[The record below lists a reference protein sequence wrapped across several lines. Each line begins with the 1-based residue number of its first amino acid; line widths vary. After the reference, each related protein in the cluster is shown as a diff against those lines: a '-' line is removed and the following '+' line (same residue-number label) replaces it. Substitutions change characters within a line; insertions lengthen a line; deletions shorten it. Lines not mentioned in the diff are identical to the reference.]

1 MTKLFLT
8 LLNVGITAGW
18 LILAACPVAFGEI
31 GVKER
36 VKHVLNYKKPA
47 FWIMLTACAACIVVA
62 VCFLSNPKTGDENDA
77 QSVDGTEALEEA
89 GTENAEKVSGT
100 ESGDTDI
107 TRISDS
113 MYEKSFEEID
123 GNRVSVQ
130 VEQPYEEEGTDYY
143 SHQKLF
149 WNGTMIWEYS
159 EVNYVEPSRVKYLDL
174 DEDGEK
180 EIFYTFAPRVNS
192 AGLVEYVVLK
202 QKGDEW
208 QPLQMQ
214 QEGNLAENNFAVSVI
229 YQGNYNVEISCEGIE
244 KTIAYNVQKHYERM
258 VEDDTVAV
266 AGDEYGCLAAWGMWD
281 IKPAL
286 YDNEV
291 KNCLVATYG
300 IQGLAEK
307 HDFFGYLDVY
317 FNYDSEGNYQIL
329 DLQFEEY
336 DPTATVTDSSTD
348 GDETAENQADSVAG
362 AAASYEQV
370 IDEYRDMVQ
379 NHFYMDLQAKDRDAY
394 EKSFGPDIGEEIRMY
409 EQSVFYALYDIDGN
423 GTEELIIAAGEPGIG
438 VKNPRFQP
446 KNYDIYTYRDGNIVH
461 VFDNYEFG
469 YRTNFD
475 LCSGG
480 LIEVTSS
487 VSAAEYDVVFYRIGT
502 DGASPVVEDVFRC
515 VGTQTGN
522 DTVSFQYTE
531 NGKEITEE
539 EYNRKIED
547 YAKPLE
553 GLEWKEIY

>member
-1 MTKLFLT
+1 MGVLQHGRFILRWCGTPFLT
-8 LLNVGITAGW
+8 KRWIHNRLEIENRLVLGSKI
-18 LILAACPVAFGEI
+18 ILKNWA
-31 GVKER
+31 KR
-36 VKHVLNYKKPA
+36 
-47 FWIMLTACAACIVVA
+47 
-62 VCFLSNPKTGDENDA
+62 
-77 QSVDGTEALEEA
+77 
-89 GTENAEKVSGT
+89 
-100 ESGDTDI
+100 
-107 TRISDS
+107 
-113 MYEKSFEEID
+113 
-123 GNRVSVQ
+123 
-130 VEQPYEEEGTDYY
+130 
-143 SHQKLF
+143 
-149 WNGTMIWEYS
+149 
-159 EVNYVEPSRVKYLDL
+159 
-174 DEDGEK
+174 
-180 EIFYTFAPRVNS
+180 
-192 AGLVEYVVLK
+192 
-202 QKGDEW
+202 
-208 QPLQMQ
+208 
-214 QEGNLAENNFAVSVI
+214 
-229 YQGNYNVEISCEGIE
+229 
-244 KTIAYNVQKHYERM
+244 
-258 VEDDTVAV
+258 
-266 AGDEYGCLAAWGMWD
+266 AAWGMWD

-317 FNYDSEGNYQIL
+317 FNYDSEGNYQIM

-379 NHFYMDLQAKDRDAY
+379 NHFYMDLQAKD
-394 EKSFGPDIGEEIRMY
+394 
-409 EQSVFYALYDIDGN
+409 
-423 GTEELIIAAGEPGIG
+423 
-438 VKNPRFQP
+438 
-446 KNYDIYTYRDGNIVH
+446 RDGNIVH

-531 NGKEITEE
+531 NGKEKKGRFYYNQKINCMRAGGFA
-539 EYNRKIED
+539 EYNGKRYEFHPEKHFGTLDWGRGVWTYDNTWYWGSGNCDVDGHAFGFNIGYGFGNTKAASENVIFYDGVAHKIDDVTFVIPED
-547 YAKPLE
+547 DYCKP
-553 GLEWKEIY
+553 WKFTSSDGRFEMDFMPLLDRSACLDYKLIVSDQHQVFGRMSGTTVLDDGTKVEIKDVLCFAEKVHNRY

>member
-1 MTKLFLT
+1 MK
-8 LLNVGITAGW
+8 NWA
-18 LILAACPVAFGEI
+18 
-31 GVKER
+31 KR
-36 VKHVLNYKKPA
+36 
-47 FWIMLTACAACIVVA
+47 A
-62 VCFLSNPKTGDENDA
+62 V
-77 QSVDGTEALEEA
+77 
-89 GTENAEKVSGT
+89 
-100 ESGDTDI
+100 
-107 TRISDS
+107 
-113 MYEKSFEEID
+113 
-123 GNRVSVQ
+123 
-130 VEQPYEEEGTDYY
+130 
-143 SHQKLF
+143 
-149 WNGTMIWEYS
+149 
-159 EVNYVEPSRVKYLDL
+159 
-174 DEDGEK
+174 
-180 EIFYTFAPRVNS
+180 
-192 AGLVEYVVLK
+192 
-202 QKGDEW
+202 
-208 QPLQMQ
+208 
-214 QEGNLAENNFAVSVI
+214 
-229 YQGNYNVEISCEGIE
+229 
-244 KTIAYNVQKHYERM
+244 
-258 VEDDTVAV
+258 
-266 AGDEYGCLAAWGMWD
+266 WGMWD

-286 YDNEV
+286 YDNKV

-336 DPTATVTDSSTD
+336 DPTAMVTDSSTD

-379 NHFYMDLQAKDRDAY
+379 NHFYMDLQAKD
-394 EKSFGPDIGEEIRMY
+394 
-409 EQSVFYALYDIDGN
+409 
-423 GTEELIIAAGEPGIG
+423 
-438 VKNPRFQP
+438 
-446 KNYDIYTYRDGNIVH
+446 RDGNIVH

-531 NGKEITEE
+531 NGKEKKGRFYYNQKINCMRAEGFA
-539 EYNRKIED
+539 EYNGKRYEFHPEKHFGTLDWGRGVWTYDNTWYWGSGNCDVDGHAFGFNIGYGFGNTKAASENVIFYDGVAHKIDDVTFVIPED
-547 YAKPLE
+547 DYCKP
-553 GLEWKEIY
+553 WKFTSSDGRFEMDFMPLLDRSACLDYKLIVSDQHQVFGWMSGTTVLDDGTKVEIKDVLCFAEKVHNRY

>member
-1 MTKLFLT
+1 MGVLQHGRFILRWCGTPFLT
-8 LLNVGITAGW
+8 KRWIHNRLEIENRLVLGSKI
-18 LILAACPVAFGEI
+18 ILKNWA
-31 GVKER
+31 KR
-36 VKHVLNYKKPA
+36 
-47 FWIMLTACAACIVVA
+47 A
-62 VCFLSNPKTGDENDA
+62 V
-77 QSVDGTEALEEA
+77 
-89 GTENAEKVSGT
+89 
-100 ESGDTDI
+100 
-107 TRISDS
+107 
-113 MYEKSFEEID
+113 
-123 GNRVSVQ
+123 
-130 VEQPYEEEGTDYY
+130 
-143 SHQKLF
+143 
-149 WNGTMIWEYS
+149 
-159 EVNYVEPSRVKYLDL
+159 
-174 DEDGEK
+174 
-180 EIFYTFAPRVNS
+180 
-192 AGLVEYVVLK
+192 
-202 QKGDEW
+202 
-208 QPLQMQ
+208 
-214 QEGNLAENNFAVSVI
+214 
-229 YQGNYNVEISCEGIE
+229 
-244 KTIAYNVQKHYERM
+244 
-258 VEDDTVAV
+258 
-266 AGDEYGCLAAWGMWD
+266 WGMWD

-286 YDNEV
+286 YDNKV

-379 NHFYMDLQAKDRDAY
+379 NHFYMDLQAKDRD
-394 EKSFGPDIGEEIRMY
+394 
-409 EQSVFYALYDIDGN
+409 
-423 GTEELIIAAGEPGIG
+423 
-438 VKNPRFQP
+438 
-446 KNYDIYTYRDGNIVH
+446 GNIVH

-531 NGKEITEE
+531 NGKEKKGRFYYNQKINCMRAEGFA
-539 EYNRKIED
+539 EYNGKRYEFHPEKHFGTLDWGRGVWTYDNTWYWGSGNCDVDGHAFGFNIGYGFGNTKAASENVIFYDGVAHKIDDVTFVIPED
-547 YAKPLE
+547 DYCKP
-553 GLEWKEIY
+553 WKFTSSDGRFEMDFMPLLDRSACLDYKLIVSDQHQVFGWMSGTTVLDDGTKVEIKDVLCFAEKVHNRY

>member
-1 MTKLFLT
+1 MGVLQHGRFILRWCGTPFLT
-8 LLNVGITAGW
+8 KRWIHNRLEIENRLVLGSKI
-18 LILAACPVAFGEI
+18 ILKNWA
-31 GVKER
+31 KR
-36 VKHVLNYKKPA
+36 
-47 FWIMLTACAACIVVA
+47 
-62 VCFLSNPKTGDENDA
+62 
-77 QSVDGTEALEEA
+77 
-89 GTENAEKVSGT
+89 
-100 ESGDTDI
+100 
-107 TRISDS
+107 
-113 MYEKSFEEID
+113 
-123 GNRVSVQ
+123 
-130 VEQPYEEEGTDYY
+130 
-143 SHQKLF
+143 
-149 WNGTMIWEYS
+149 
-159 EVNYVEPSRVKYLDL
+159 
-174 DEDGEK
+174 
-180 EIFYTFAPRVNS
+180 
-192 AGLVEYVVLK
+192 
-202 QKGDEW
+202 
-208 QPLQMQ
+208 
-214 QEGNLAENNFAVSVI
+214 
-229 YQGNYNVEISCEGIE
+229 
-244 KTIAYNVQKHYERM
+244 
-258 VEDDTVAV
+258 
-266 AGDEYGCLAAWGMWD
+266 AAWGMWD

-317 FNYDSEGNYQIL
+317 FNYDSEENYQIL

-379 NHFYMDLQAKDRDAY
+379 NHFYMDLQAKD
-394 EKSFGPDIGEEIRMY
+394 
-409 EQSVFYALYDIDGN
+409 
-423 GTEELIIAAGEPGIG
+423 
-438 VKNPRFQP
+438 
-446 KNYDIYTYRDGNIVH
+446 RDGNIVH

-531 NGKEITEE
+531 NGKEKKGRFYYNQKINCMRAEDFA
-539 EYNRKIED
+539 EYNGKRYEFHPEKHFGTLDWGRGVWTYDNTWYWGSGNCDVDGHAFGFNIGYGFGNTKAASENVIFYDGVAHKIDDVTFVIPED
-547 YAKPLE
+547 DYCKP
-553 GLEWKEIY
+553 WKFTSSDGRFEMDFMPLLDRSACLDYKLIVSDQHQVFGRMSGTTVLDDGTKVEIKDVLCFSEKVHNRY

>member
-1 MTKLFLT
+1 MGVLQHGRFILRWCGTPFLT
-8 LLNVGITAGW
+8 KRWIHNRLEIENRLVLGSKI
-18 LILAACPVAFGEI
+18 ILKNWA
-31 GVKER
+31 KR
-36 VKHVLNYKKPA
+36 
-47 FWIMLTACAACIVVA
+47 
-62 VCFLSNPKTGDENDA
+62 
-77 QSVDGTEALEEA
+77 
-89 GTENAEKVSGT
+89 
-100 ESGDTDI
+100 
-107 TRISDS
+107 
-113 MYEKSFEEID
+113 
-123 GNRVSVQ
+123 
-130 VEQPYEEEGTDYY
+130 
-143 SHQKLF
+143 
-149 WNGTMIWEYS
+149 
-159 EVNYVEPSRVKYLDL
+159 
-174 DEDGEK
+174 
-180 EIFYTFAPRVNS
+180 
-192 AGLVEYVVLK
+192 
-202 QKGDEW
+202 
-208 QPLQMQ
+208 
-214 QEGNLAENNFAVSVI
+214 
-229 YQGNYNVEISCEGIE
+229 
-244 KTIAYNVQKHYERM
+244 
-258 VEDDTVAV
+258 
-266 AGDEYGCLAAWGMWD
+266 AAWGMWD

-317 FNYDSEGNYQIL
+317 FNYDSEGNYQIM

-336 DPTATVTDSSTD
+336 DPIATVTDSSTD

-379 NHFYMDLQAKDRDAY
+379 NHFYMDLQAKD
-394 EKSFGPDIGEEIRMY
+394 
-409 EQSVFYALYDIDGN
+409 
-423 GTEELIIAAGEPGIG
+423 
-438 VKNPRFQP
+438 
-446 KNYDIYTYRDGNIVH
+446 RDGNIVH

-531 NGKEITEE
+531 SGKEKKGRFYYNQKINCMRAEGFAEYNGKRYEFHPEKHFGTLDWGRGVWTYDNTWYWGSGNCDVDGHAFGFNIGYGFGNTKAASENVIFYDGVAHKIDDVTFVIPEDDYCKPWKFTSSDGRFEMDFMPLLDRSACLDYKLIVSDQHQVFGRMSGTTVLDDGTKVEIKDVLCFAEKVH
-539 EYNRKIED
+539 NR
-547 YAKPLE
+547 Y
-553 GLEWKEIY
+553 

>member
-1 MTKLFLT
+1 MLQHGRFILRWCGTPFLT
-8 LLNVGITAGW
+8 KRWIHNRLEIENRLVLGSKI
-18 LILAACPVAFGEI
+18 ILKNWA
-31 GVKER
+31 KR
-36 VKHVLNYKKPA
+36 
-47 FWIMLTACAACIVVA
+47 A
-62 VCFLSNPKTGDENDA
+62 V
-77 QSVDGTEALEEA
+77 
-89 GTENAEKVSGT
+89 
-100 ESGDTDI
+100 
-107 TRISDS
+107 
-113 MYEKSFEEID
+113 
-123 GNRVSVQ
+123 
-130 VEQPYEEEGTDYY
+130 
-143 SHQKLF
+143 
-149 WNGTMIWEYS
+149 
-159 EVNYVEPSRVKYLDL
+159 
-174 DEDGEK
+174 
-180 EIFYTFAPRVNS
+180 
-192 AGLVEYVVLK
+192 
-202 QKGDEW
+202 
-208 QPLQMQ
+208 
-214 QEGNLAENNFAVSVI
+214 
-229 YQGNYNVEISCEGIE
+229 
-244 KTIAYNVQKHYERM
+244 
-258 VEDDTVAV
+258 
-266 AGDEYGCLAAWGMWD
+266 WGMWD

-286 YDNEV
+286 YDNKV

-336 DPTATVTDSSTD
+336 DPTAMVTDSSTD

-379 NHFYMDLQAKDRDAY
+379 NHFYMDLQAKD
-394 EKSFGPDIGEEIRMY
+394 
-409 EQSVFYALYDIDGN
+409 
-423 GTEELIIAAGEPGIG
+423 
-438 VKNPRFQP
+438 
-446 KNYDIYTYRDGNIVH
+446 RDGNIVH

-531 NGKEITEE
+531 NGKEKKGRFYYNQKINCMRAEGFA
-539 EYNRKIED
+539 EYNGKRYEFHPEKHFGTLDWGRGVWTYDNTWYWGSGNCDVDGHAFGFNIGYGFGNTKAASENVIFYDGVAHKIDDVTFVIPED
-547 YAKPLE
+547 DYCKP
-553 GLEWKEIY
+553 WKFTSSDGRFEMDFMPLLDRSACLDYKLIVSDQHQVFGWMSGTTVLDDGTKVEIKDVLCFAEKVHNRY

>member
-1 MTKLFLT
+1 MK
-8 LLNVGITAGW
+8 NWA
-18 LILAACPVAFGEI
+18 
-31 GVKER
+31 KR
-36 VKHVLNYKKPA
+36 
-47 FWIMLTACAACIVVA
+47 
-62 VCFLSNPKTGDENDA
+62 
-77 QSVDGTEALEEA
+77 
-89 GTENAEKVSGT
+89 
-100 ESGDTDI
+100 
-107 TRISDS
+107 
-113 MYEKSFEEID
+113 
-123 GNRVSVQ
+123 
-130 VEQPYEEEGTDYY
+130 
-143 SHQKLF
+143 
-149 WNGTMIWEYS
+149 
-159 EVNYVEPSRVKYLDL
+159 
-174 DEDGEK
+174 
-180 EIFYTFAPRVNS
+180 
-192 AGLVEYVVLK
+192 
-202 QKGDEW
+202 
-208 QPLQMQ
+208 
-214 QEGNLAENNFAVSVI
+214 
-229 YQGNYNVEISCEGIE
+229 
-244 KTIAYNVQKHYERM
+244 
-258 VEDDTVAV
+258 
-266 AGDEYGCLAAWGMWD
+266 AAWGMWD

-317 FNYDSEGNYQIL
+317 FNYDSEGNYQIM

-379 NHFYMDLQAKDRDAY
+379 NHFYMDLQAKD
-394 EKSFGPDIGEEIRMY
+394 
-409 EQSVFYALYDIDGN
+409 
-423 GTEELIIAAGEPGIG
+423 
-438 VKNPRFQP
+438 
-446 KNYDIYTYRDGNIVH
+446 RDGNIVH

-531 NGKEITEE
+531 NGKEKKGRFYYNQKINCMRAEGFA
-539 EYNRKIED
+539 EYNGKRYEFHPEKHFGTLDWGRGVWTYDNTWYWGSGNCDVDGHAFGFNIGYGFGNTKAASENVIFYDGVAHKIDDVTFVIPED
-547 YAKPLE
+547 DYCKP
-553 GLEWKEIY
+553 WKFTSSDGRFEMDFMPLLDRSACLDYKLIVSDQHQVFGRMSGTTVLDDGTKVEIKDVLCFAEKVHNRY

>member
-1 MTKLFLT
+1 VGVLQHGRFILRWCGTPFLT
-8 LLNVGITAGW
+8 KRWIHNRLEIENRLVLGSKI
-18 LILAACPVAFGEI
+18 ILKNWA
-31 GVKER
+31 KR
-36 VKHVLNYKKPA
+36 
-47 FWIMLTACAACIVVA
+47 
-62 VCFLSNPKTGDENDA
+62 
-77 QSVDGTEALEEA
+77 
-89 GTENAEKVSGT
+89 
-100 ESGDTDI
+100 
-107 TRISDS
+107 
-113 MYEKSFEEID
+113 
-123 GNRVSVQ
+123 
-130 VEQPYEEEGTDYY
+130 
-143 SHQKLF
+143 
-149 WNGTMIWEYS
+149 
-159 EVNYVEPSRVKYLDL
+159 
-174 DEDGEK
+174 
-180 EIFYTFAPRVNS
+180 
-192 AGLVEYVVLK
+192 
-202 QKGDEW
+202 
-208 QPLQMQ
+208 
-214 QEGNLAENNFAVSVI
+214 
-229 YQGNYNVEISCEGIE
+229 
-244 KTIAYNVQKHYERM
+244 
-258 VEDDTVAV
+258 
-266 AGDEYGCLAAWGMWD
+266 AAWGMWD

-317 FNYDSEGNYQIL
+317 FNYDSEGNYQIM

-379 NHFYMDLQAKDRDAY
+379 NHFYMDLQAKD
-394 EKSFGPDIGEEIRMY
+394 
-409 EQSVFYALYDIDGN
+409 
-423 GTEELIIAAGEPGIG
+423 
-438 VKNPRFQP
+438 
-446 KNYDIYTYRDGNIVH
+446 RDGNIVH

-531 NGKEITEE
+531 SGKEKKGRFYYNQKINCMRAEGFAEYNGKRYEFHPEKHFGTLDWGRGVWTYDNTWYWGSGNCDVDGHVFGFNIGYGFGNTKAASENVIFYDGVAHKIDDVTFVIPEDDYCKPWKFTSSDGRFEMDFMPLLDRSACLDYKLIVSDQHQVFGRMSGTTVLDDGTKVEIKDVLCFAEKVH
-539 EYNRKIED
+539 NR
-547 YAKPLE
+547 Y
-553 GLEWKEIY
+553 

>member
-1 MTKLFLT
+1 MGVLQHGRFILRWCGTPFLT
-8 LLNVGITAGW
+8 KRRIHNRLEIENRLVLGSKI
-18 LILAACPVAFGEI
+18 ILKNWA
-31 GVKER
+31 KR
-36 VKHVLNYKKPA
+36 
-47 FWIMLTACAACIVVA
+47 A
-62 VCFLSNPKTGDENDA
+62 V
-77 QSVDGTEALEEA
+77 
-89 GTENAEKVSGT
+89 
-100 ESGDTDI
+100 
-107 TRISDS
+107 
-113 MYEKSFEEID
+113 
-123 GNRVSVQ
+123 
-130 VEQPYEEEGTDYY
+130 
-143 SHQKLF
+143 
-149 WNGTMIWEYS
+149 
-159 EVNYVEPSRVKYLDL
+159 
-174 DEDGEK
+174 
-180 EIFYTFAPRVNS
+180 
-192 AGLVEYVVLK
+192 
-202 QKGDEW
+202 
-208 QPLQMQ
+208 
-214 QEGNLAENNFAVSVI
+214 
-229 YQGNYNVEISCEGIE
+229 
-244 KTIAYNVQKHYERM
+244 
-258 VEDDTVAV
+258 
-266 AGDEYGCLAAWGMWD
+266 WGMWD

-286 YDNEV
+286 YDNKV

-336 DPTATVTDSSTD
+336 DPTAMVTDSSTD

-379 NHFYMDLQAKDRDAY
+379 NHFYMDLQAKD
-394 EKSFGPDIGEEIRMY
+394 
-409 EQSVFYALYDIDGN
+409 
-423 GTEELIIAAGEPGIG
+423 
-438 VKNPRFQP
+438 
-446 KNYDIYTYRDGNIVH
+446 RDGNIVH

-531 NGKEITEE
+531 NGKEKKGRFYYNQKINCMRAEGFA
-539 EYNRKIED
+539 EYNGKRYEFHPEKHFGTLDWGRGVWTYDNTWYWGSGNCDVDGHAFGFNIGYGFGNTKAASENVIFYDGVAHKIDDVTFVIPED
-547 YAKPLE
+547 DYCKP
-553 GLEWKEIY
+553 WKFTSSDGRFEMDFMPLLDRSACLDYKLIVSDQHQVFGWMSGTTVLDDGTKVEIKDVLCFAEKVHNRY